1 MKYFLMLIVLFAAC
15 TKSKKT
21 AQLHDFV
28 CVTVAE
34 YNYRSTDNAYYLAH
48 GSYRFVSTTTRDTI
62 YSVDSSARLNY
73 MFTADNYIN
82 PPILFNTIA
91 DTAIYLGKIT
101 DCQRSPY
108 LN

>member
-1 MKYFLMLIVLFAAC
+1 MKYFLLFIVLLSAC

-21 AQLHDFV
+21 AELHDFV
-28 CVTVAE
+28 CVTTSE
-34 YNYRSTDNAYYLAH
+34 YNYRSVDNAYYLAH
-48 GSYRFVSTTTRDTI
+48 GSFRFVSTLSRDTI
-62 YSVDSSARLNY
+62 YNVDSSARLTY
-73 MFTADNYIN
+73 MFSADNYIN
-82 PPILFNTIA
+82 PPVLFNTIA